1 MVPCFLDSCLL
12 AGAADRPDIFC
23 NLQHQDKE
31 SRLKPS
37 KSLPLGPGTMAAMS
51 EDSCVNFKEMMFIDN
66 TLYFIRKSKSVGQMQ
81 GSDTGIQQEK
91 KSYSELRPLFVI
103 KFYCNVYS
111 PL

>member
-1 MVPCFLDSCLL
+1 MCTKNSLCLFIGDSLL
-12 AGAADRPDIFC
+12 
-23 NLQHQDKE
+23 
-31 SRLKPS
+31 
-37 KSLPLGPGTMAAMS
+37 SLGTMAAMS